1 MKRVTVYI
9 ALIVLFF
16 ALFVCDIL
24 FGSVNIPFC
33 ELTHSFSC
41 DSDTVFR
48 TIVMDIRLP
57 KALASVLVGASLSLS
72 GLWMQTLFRNPLAGP
87 YVLGVSSGAT
97 LGVAVY
103 IFLFSLLGLSSFY
116 ISSWGMALSA
126 LVGAASLFLLVIA
139 FSCRL
144 NNSVSLLIAGI
155 MLGSVATAIVSLL
168 QNLSDPDS
176 VKLFVNWTLGS
187 VSGVTWGRLG
197 VMSLLVGC
205 GLFLVPFLIKPMDA
219 MLLGEDYAES
229 LGVRVS
235 RTRWMCIVSATLLTG
250 ATTAFTGP
258 IGFIGLA
265 VPHLMRG
272 LLNTSSHRLLV
283 PTCLLSGA
291 VLMLLC
297 DILSQLPSSGYVLP
311 INALTAL
318 IGAPVVLWI
327 ILRGD
332 FYK

>member
-9 ALIVLFF
+9 GLILLLVVLF
-16 ALFVCDIL
+16 LCDIL
-24 FGSVNIPFC
+24 FGSVDIPLREFVR
-33 ELTHSFSC
+33 SFSV
-41 DSDTVFR
+41 DSDNVFR
-48 TIVMDIRLP
+48 TIVVDIRLP
-57 KALASVLVGASLSLS
+57 KALTSILAGASLSLS

-87 YVLGVSSGAT
+87 YVLGISSGAT

-103 IFLFSLLGLSSFY
+103 VFLFSMLGLSSFY

-126 LVGAASLFLLVIA
+126 LLGAAALFLLVIT
-139 FSCRL
+139 FSYRL

-155 MLGSVATAIVSLL
+155 MLGSVATALVSLL
-168 QNLSDPDS
+168 QNVSDPDS

-187 VSGVTWGRLG
+187 VSGVTWDRLG
-197 VMSLLVGC
+197 VMALLVCC
-205 GLFLVPFLIKPMDA
+205 GLLFVPFLIKPMDA
-219 MLLGEDYAES
+219 MLLGNDYAES

-235 RTRWMCIVSATLLTG
+235 RTRWVCIVSATLLTG

-272 LLNTSSHRLLV
+272 ALNTSSHRVLV
-283 PTCLLSGA
+283 PCCILAGA

-297 DILSQLPSSGYVLP
+297 DNLSQLPSSGYVLP

-318 IGAPVVLWI
+318 IGSPVVLSI
-327 ILRGD
+327 ILRGS

>member
-16 ALFVCDIL
+16 VLFVCDIL

-33 ELTHSFSC
+33 ELTRSFSC

-87 YVLGVSSGAT
+87 YVLGISSGAT

-103 IFLFSLLGLSSFY
+103 VFLFSLLGLSSFY
-116 ISSWGMALSA
+116 ISSWGLAISA
-126 LVGAASLFLLVIA
+126 LIGAAALFLLVIT
-139 FSCRL
+139 FSFRL
-144 NNSVSLLIAGI
+144 NNPVSLLIAGI

-168 QNLSDPDS
+168 QNVSDPDS

-272 LLNTSSHRLLV
+272 MLNTSSHRLLV

-297 DILSQLPSSGYVLP
+297 DIFSQLPSSGYVLP